1 MNNKVNDEHDSALID
16 VPLVMIVIVVVITMI
31 NVIFTIIPESLS
43 STDDL

>member
-1 MNNKVNDEHDSALID
+1 MNNKVNGGHDSALID